1 VVLPIVR
8 EESGL
13 ALSSRNAYLSA
24 EEKRAA
30 TVLHYGLSEV
40 ASAYENGERDGARLL
55 QLVRSAIAVEPL
67 ARVDYISLNDA
78 ETFEPLEHI
87 GERPALLSLAVYL
100 GKTRLID
107 NMVLGQTE
115 KQDAAGA

>member
-1 VVLPIVR
+1 MLPIVR

-13 ALSSRNAYLSA
+13 ALSSRNAYLTV

-30 TVLHYGLSEV
+30 TVLHRGLSDAE
-40 ASAYENGERDGARLL
+40 SAYENGERDGARLL
-55 QLVRSAIAVEPL
+55 QLVRSTIAAEPL
-67 ARVDYISLNDA
+67 ARVDYISLTDA
-78 ETFEPLEHI
+78 ETFKPLEHI
-87 GERPALLSLAVYL
+87 GERPALLSLAVYF

-107 NMVLGQTE
+107 NMLLGQTE